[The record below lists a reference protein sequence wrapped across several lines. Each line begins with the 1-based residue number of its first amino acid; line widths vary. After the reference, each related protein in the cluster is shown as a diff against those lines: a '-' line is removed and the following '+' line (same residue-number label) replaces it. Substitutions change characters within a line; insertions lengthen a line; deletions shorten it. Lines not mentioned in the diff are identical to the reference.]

1 MTNVAEIDRLVR
13 EDDQMVAD
21 LLPQLG
27 PRVRSAY
34 TADRNAWI
42 ALRSGPAGGQNT
54 PAATLD
60 KHKRTFA
67 GWARALRAKA
77 GPARATPRAPA
88 VAPANRSAALR
99 STAAAGPQPA
109 SPVAKP
115 GHRGVWLA
123 AALAVVG
130 IIGLGLRRNKS

>member
-1 MTNVAEIDRLVR
+1 MTSVADVDRLVR

-42 ALRSGPAGGQNT
+42 ARRAGAARGQAIS
-54 PAATLD
+54 AADLT
-60 KHKRTFA
+60 KYQRAFA

-77 GPARATPRAPA
+77 AASAGATRAKRAGRPASAAPA
-88 VAPANRSAALR
+88 PMPAPASAAPP
-99 STAAAGPQPA
+99 TGQ
-109 SPVAKP
+109 AKS
-115 GHRGVWLA
+115 HRGVWLA
-123 AALAVVG
+123 AGLLAVGIVG
-130 IIGLGLRRNKS
+130 LSGRRRHR